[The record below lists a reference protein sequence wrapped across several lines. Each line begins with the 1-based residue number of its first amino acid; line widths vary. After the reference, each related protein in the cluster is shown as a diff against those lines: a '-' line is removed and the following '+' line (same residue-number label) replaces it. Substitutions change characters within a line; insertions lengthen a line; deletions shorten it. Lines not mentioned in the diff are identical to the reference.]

1 MPATDYQG
9 TPSHSHSPFSSFGRS
24 LLSLRRDTP
33 ASSHA
38 TPPPDVADLDAF
50 QRRLAARLTG
60 LLHGDDPELLSA
72 AWIRRLLGAFLACHE
87 EFLARRRRGAL
98 VTEKP
103 VAEFGERAVR
113 ALDVCNAAR
122 DGVGQVRRWARLA
135 GAAASVLLAPG
146 AVREGKLRRARKALS
161 DLSALLLVDD
171 AAALLASRRNRS
183 FGRSARSSPS
193 STHLRSLSWSVSRTW
208 SSARQ
213 LQAVSAGL
221 SSPPRAHD
229 EVAASAYAMSSLL
242 HLAAW
247 SLVAAVPCP
256 DRAAAVQQPVHHL
269 PAAPPRAAFPWA
281 PPLLALQERIADE
294 GRRKDRRT
302 SPGLLRE
309 THALEKAA
317 QRLAEVIETAPVSA
331 LASDREA
338 EILGAAAELAAVCAA
353 MKDGLDPLEKQIRE
367 VFHRIVR
374 SRMEGLDSPVINAD

>member
-1 MPATDYQG
+1 MR
-9 TPSHSHSPFSSFGRS
+9 SS
-24 LLSLRRDTP
+24 
-33 ASSHA
+33 A
-38 TPPPDVADLDAF
+38 
-50 QRRLAARLTG
+50 
-60 LLHGDDPELLSA
+60 
-72 AWIRRLLGAFLACHE
+72 
-87 EFLARRRRGAL
+87 RGAAL
-98 VTEKP
+98 LA

-146 AVREGKLRRARKALS
+146 EVREGQLRRARKALS
-161 DLSALLLVDD
+161 DLSTLLLIDDD
-171 AAALLASRRNRS
+171 AELLASRRNRS
-183 FGRSARSSPS
+183 FGPARSSPSRASS

-229 EVAASAYAMSSLL
+229 EAAASAYAMSSLL

-256 DRAAAVQQPVHHL
+256 DRAPAVRQPAHHL

-281 PPLLALQERIADE
+281 PLLLALQERLADE
-294 GRRKDRRT
+294 GRRRDRRS
-302 SPGLLRE
+302 SPGLLME
-309 THALEKAA
+309 IHALEKTA
-317 QRLAEVIETAPVSA
+317 QRLAEVIDAA
-331 LASDREA
+331 LVFPLAGDREA
-338 EILGAAAELAAVCAA
+338 EIRGAAAELAAVCAA

-374 SRMEGLDSPVINAD
+374 SRMEGLDSPVINAN